1 MAINKIVPSL
11 EEAVAGISDG
21 ARIMI
26 SGFGFA
32 GVPNDLIHAVLD
44 LGVKD
49 LTIISNNA
57 GTGTEGLAALI
68 GSGRVT
74 RIVCS
79 YPRSKGSDNFDE
91 RYAAGEIELELM
103 PQGTLSERMR
113 AAGAGI
119 GGFYTPTGVGT
130 ELAEGKEV
138 RDFDGRDYLLELPLH
153 ADVAL
158 IQGARA
164 DRWGNVSYNKSAR
177 NFGPVMAMAAKTTI
191 VQVPEV
197 VELGEMD
204 PETIVTPSIF
214 VDRVVQVANDREWD
228 I

>member
-79 YPRSKGSDNFDE
+79 YPRSKGSDNFDA

-138 RDFDGRDYLLELPLH
+138 RNFDGRDYLLELPLH

-214 VDRVVQVANDREWD
+214 VGRVVQVANDREWD